1 MKAYAPLAK
10 QLTLLPADS
19 LSSVCTSSTH
29 SNSSCMHTQLLQK
42 KYIDTLKI
50 NPDLTRSLVS
60 FQANKRTPF
69 FRWLKYKE
77 SFSEQFVLYILKHF
91 KSAREASPRVLDP
104 FAGVGTTITTA
115 TRLGW
120 QATAIEMMPVGI
132 AAMRARLM
140 AETVDVKL
148 FHQELQRF
156 RTTPLRTPSAGP
168 YRFPHL
174 RITEKA
180 FPPNAEAAL
189 SAYMK
194 FLDDISEPEVRTL
207 FWFAALCILEDIS
220 FTRKDGQYLR
230 WDCRSGKNLG
240 SRFRKARIEDF
251 SSAILN
257 KLGEMEEDLKNN
269 RASKPSLKAQIIEGS
284 CLDYLPS
291 LPREEFDLVIT
302 SPPYCNRYD
311 YTRTYALELAF
322 LGYQEDSLRNLR
334 QNLLSATVENRA
346 KATILAEAYAKR
358 GQRDTYDAAVGAF
371 QTQAAFQAILGR
383 LDLARQRGELNNPNI
398 VSMVEQYFFEMNL
411 VIRELARV
419 LRPSGYIVMVND
431 NVQYHGQEIPVDLI
445 LSDFAAAAGLQ
456 VEVVWVL
463 PRGKGNS
470 SQQMGVHGRKELRK
484 CVYIWRKPERSRL

>member
-1 MKAYAPLAK
+1 MEAHAPLPE
-10 QLTLLPADS
+10 QLTLLPAYS
-19 LSSVCTSSTH
+19 FSSVCTSSNHTD
-29 SNSSCMHTQLLQK
+29 SSCMSTQLLEN
-42 KYIDTLKI
+42 KYTDRLKI

-91 KSAREASPRVLDP
+91 KPSRQAPPQVLDP

-115 TRLGW
+115 RRLGW
-120 QATAIEMMPVGI
+120 HATAIEMMPVGI
-132 AAMRARLM
+132 AAIRARLT
-140 AETVDVKL
+140 AESVDVRR
-148 FHQELQRF
+148 FDQELQRL
-156 RTTPLRTPSAGP
+156 RTTPLHAASAGL

-180 FPPNAEAAL
+180 FPANAEVAL

-194 FLDDISEPEVRTL
+194 FVDEIADLEVRTL

-230 WDCRSGKNLG
+230 WDCRSGKNAA
-240 SRFRKARIEDF
+240 SRFKKARIEDF
-251 SSAILN
+251 SSAIWN
-257 KLGEMEEDLKNN
+257 KLREMEEDLNN
-269 RASKPSLKAQIIEGS
+269 SRARTPSMDVQIIEGS
-284 CLDYLPS
+284 CLEYLPS

-322 LGYQEDSLRNLR
+322 LGYQEASLRQLR
-334 QNLLSATVENRA
+334 QDLLSATVENKA
-346 KATILAEAYAKR
+346 KAAILAEAYAQR
-358 GQRDTYDAAVGAF
+358 GEPDAYDAALQSF
-371 QTQAAFQAILGR
+371 QHQAALQAILGR
-383 LDLARQRGELNNPNI
+383 LVVAKKRGELNNPNI
-398 VSMVEQYFFEMNL
+398 VSMIEQYFFEMNL
-411 VIRELARV
+411 VIRELARL

-431 NVQYHGQEIPVDLI
+431 NVQYHGQEVPVDLI
-445 LSDFAAAAGLQ
+445 LSDFAEAAGLQ
-456 VEVVWVL
+456 VEAVWVL

-470 SQQMGVHGRKELRK
+470 SQQMGLHGRKELRK
-484 CVYIWRKPERSRL
+484 CVYIWRKPERI